1 MILTEKQQN
10 YLHYQQVLLISQKI
24 LQLKKTLPSDLNRMI
39 KQAKF
44 TYTPLGKPIEK
55 QTKTTE
61 NQCEK
66 QIKTIEENGKQL
78 AETNSVVKKDGFDT

>member
-1 MILTEKQQN
+1 
-10 YLHYQQVLLISQKI
+10 
-24 LQLKKTLPSDLNRMI
+24 MI

-55 QTKTTE
+55 QTKTIE

-78 AETNSVVKKDGFDT
+78 AETNSIVKKDGFDT